1 MEVRKGFSSK
11 LISHKEK
18 EEFMIW
24 TVKPQTCRYVPEALQ
39 PFCASELHQEPWTSH
54 LMPTILI
61 IFLNFDFY
69 SAFLYFCVHLLM
81 FWNVQQ
87 VFYQFTCGAYVELS
101 YTKHKTTKLSKGVS
115 KILASVSYFITR
127 NYSQQV
133 LILATL
139 WFSTVAQETDINF
152 NS

>member
-24 TVKPQTCRYVPEALQ
+24 TVKPQTCRCLRHFNLSVPL
-39 PFCASELHQEPWTSH
+39 SEPWTSH

-133 LILATL
+133 SILATL